1 MLVSEKICYK
11 KFTTVLQRLIRLWHW
26 QWLQSLRLVAA
37 PSLSLTELV
46 TVAALSLSLTEAQA
60 AP

>member
-37 PSLSLTELV
+37 PFTELV
-46 TVAALSLSLTEAQA
+46 TVSALSLSLTEAQA